1 MRLNVWKYFK
11 KKKKTLF
18 NETHKGVFMAEM
30 KPDKKSLKN
39 ILVAEDDAYYQIP
52 IYQRP
57 YQWTEENC
65 EKLLDDLLSS
75 YECYKESDYFCGSL
89 VLIAIGIDSETN
101 ATTYDIVDGQQRLS
115 TFILLAK
122 VLATLYNK
130 DLNTT
135 SRGLLEK
142 SLGDTD
148 GEKRKRLIFDTIG
161 LNAEKDFQNAL
172 DFFDDLDASKGKN
185 SKSNDPSKGKNSY
198 LKNAICLK
206 NYLEKKEIVDI
217 NDFIR
222 WLYFKVIFIKTT
234 CSNISMALRIF
245 SVLNARGLPLHAIDV
260 FKVELLK
267 KLAKEKD
274 QEDFVYRW
282 NALRQK
288 CSENE
293 SKFPKRKENKREKNA
308 AEILFSW
315 YLTYLHPVTSGK
327 NMEERLADQF
337 ERLNK
342 TPLEYLKGVED
353 FYNAYCEVL
362 EMQDRHAH
370 LLSYLASDFWHIIL
384 CTSILHNYSQSE
396 IETLKELL
404 VKFYYQNWVAEQKE
418 PKKQTNCNIIN
429 ALKEKKNI
437 DDIISIVKQYLD
449 KNKITQNFREK
460 LKDDHLY
467 EKHKKSSKNSW
478 LKSIL
483 ILVEYFMSDD
493 PKPKRIQMD
502 KNLHVEHILPQK
514 SDPSSQWA
522 KDFSE
527 EERERYTHSL
537 ANLTLLGGKKNTNA
551 SNLDFQDKKKI
562 YMGEEIRLN
571 KKKPFRVMTC
581 YKMTID
587 IAHHYTEWTPKSLE
601 KREKE
606 LIEIIE
612 SVLTL

>member
-1 MRLNVWKYFK
+1 MA
-11 KKKKTLF
+11 
-18 NETHKGVFMAEM
+18 NEIKG
-30 KPDKKSLKN
+30 KDYPLKD
-39 ILVAEDDAYYQIP
+39 ILATALVSYYQIP
-52 IYQRP
+52 DYQRP
-57 YQWTEENC
+57 YQWTEKNC
-65 EKLLDDLLSS
+65 EKLLDDLFSS
-75 YECYKESDYFCGSL
+75 YEYYKESDYFCGSL
-89 VLIAIGIDSETN
+89 VLIAIGTDSATN
-101 ATTYDIVDGQQRLS
+101 AKTYDVVDGQQRLS

-122 VLATLYNK
+122 VLATLYNNEVLNNKTSK
-130 DLNTT
+130 DF
-135 SRGLLEK
+135 LEK

-148 GEKRKRLIFDTIG
+148 GEKRKRLTFNTIG
-161 LNAEKDFQNAL
+161 LNAKDDFQGAL

-185 SKSNDPSKGKNSY
+185 SKSNDPSKGKNNY

-206 NYLEKKEIVDI
+206 NYLEKKEIENI
-217 NDFIR
+217 NAFIK
-222 WLYFKVIFIKTT
+222 WLYLKVTFIKTT
-234 CSNISMALRIF
+234 CPNISMALRIF

-267 KLAKEKD
+267 KIANKKD
-274 QEDFVYRW
+274 QEEFVSRW

-315 YLTYLHPVTSGK
+315 YLTYLNPVTSAK
-327 NMEERLADQF
+327 SMEERLADQF

-342 TPLEYLKGVED
+342 PPLEYLKGIED
-353 FYNAYCEVL
+353 FYNAYCKVL
-362 EMQDRHAH
+362 EMKDWHAH
-370 LLSYLASDFWHIIL
+370 LLSYLASDFWCVIL
-384 CTSILHNYSQSE
+384 CTSILHHYSDQE
-396 IETLKELL
+396 IKALKELL

-418 PKKQTNCNIIN
+418 PKKQTSCNIIK

-449 KNKITQNFREK
+449 INKITQNFGEN

-467 EKHKKSSKNSW
+467 EKHKRASKNSW
-478 LKSIL
+478 LRPIL

-493 PKPKRIQMD
+493 PRPKRIE
-502 KNLHVEHILPQK
+502 KNDFHIEHILPQK
-514 SDPSSQWA
+514 PDLSSQWA

-527 EERERYTHSL
+527 EERELYTHSL
-537 ANLTLLGGKKNTNA
+537 ANLTLLGGIKNSQA
-551 SNLDFQDKKKI
+551 SNLDFKDKKKI
-562 YMGEEIRLN
+562 YMGEEIKLN
-571 KKKPFRVMTC
+571 KKKPFKVMTC

-601 KREKE
+601 KRKEE
-606 LIEIIE
+606 LIKIIE

>member
-1 MRLNVWKYFK
+1 MANESIDGKAHSLRDILATEFK
-11 KKKKTLF
+11 
-18 NETHKGVFMAEM
+18 
-30 KPDKKSLKN
+30 
-39 ILVAEDDAYYQIP
+39 AYYQIP

-65 EKLLDDLLSS
+65 EKLLDDLFFN
-75 YECYKESDYFCGSL
+75 YEDDRESDYFCGSL
-89 VLIAIGIDSETN
+89 VLIAISKDSETN

-122 VLATLYNK
+122 VLVTLYDK
-130 DLNTT
+130 DLNENYKI
-135 SRGLLEK
+135 SRDFLEK
-142 SLGDTD
+142 SLGDTE
-148 GEKRKRLIFDTIG
+148 GEKRKRLIFNTIG
-161 LNAEKDFQNAL
+161 LNAKDDFQGAL
-172 DFFDDLDASKGKN
+172 DFFDNLDASKVKN
-185 SKSNDPSKGKNSY
+185 SKINAPSKGKNSY
-198 LKNAICLK
+198 LKNAICLI
-206 NYLEKKEIVDI
+206 NYLREKEIENI
-217 NDFIR
+217 NGFIK
-222 WLYFKVIFIKTT
+222 WLYFKVVFIRTT

-267 KLAKEKD
+267 KLAKAKD
-274 QEDFVYRW
+274 QEEFVSRW

-293 SKFPKRKENKREKNA
+293 SKFPKRKENKREKDA
-308 AEILFSW
+308 AETLFSW
-315 YLTYLHPVTSGK
+315 YLTYLNPVTSGK

-370 LLSYLASDFWHIIL
+370 LLSYLASDFWRVIL
-384 CTSILHNYSQSE
+384 CTSILHHYSDQD
-396 IETLKELL
+396 IEALKELL

-418 PKKQTNCNIIN
+418 PKKQTNCNIIK
-429 ALKEKKNI
+429 ALKEKKSVE
-437 DDIISIVKQYLD
+437 DIASIVKKYLD
-449 KNKITQNFREK
+449 ENKITQNFREK

-467 EKHKKSSKNSW
+467 EEHKKNSKNSW
-478 LKSIL
+478 LRPIL

-493 PKPKRIQMD
+493 LKPKRIQTND
-502 KNLHVEHILPQK
+502 FHVEHILPQK
-514 SDPSSQWA
+514 PTLSSQWV

-527 EERERYTHSL
+527 EERELYTHSL
-537 ANLTLLGGKKNTNA
+537 ANLTLLGGKKNTKA
-551 SNLDFQDKKKI
+551 SNLDFKDKKKI
-562 YMGEEIRLN
+562 YMGEEISLS
-571 KKKPFRVMTC
+571 KKKTFRVMTC

-601 KREKE
+601 KREKD
-606 LIEIIE
+606 LMSIIE